1 MVPSSKPR
9 PCHRIGRPYAR
20 LVSRSRQG
28 FLFGIAAYLLWGGFP
43 LYWPLLEPAGSVEL
57 LAHRIL
63 WSVVT
68 LGVLVL
74 VLRRSRQ
81 FRALFGDRRV
91 FLLLALAAAV
101 ITVNWGTYIYGVT
114 NDRVVETSLGYFI
127 NPLVTVLMGVVLLGE
142 RLQPAPVAGDRRR
155 RRWPASCSPST
166 TATRPG
172 SRWCSRSPSA
182 PTGWP
187 RSRPA
192 PRRSRASPSRPC
204 SSHRSPSA
212 TSRGSSRTAR
222 STFGTEGTGHAL
234 LLMSAGLVTAVPL
247 LCFGAAAIRVPMVTL
262 GLLQYLAPI
271 LQFLLGV
278 LWFHEAMS
286 TGRWI
291 GFALVWVALAIFTV
305 ESVRH
310 RRRQLRLAAEAV
322 AV

>member
-1 MVPSSKPR
+1 M
-9 PCHRIGRPYAR
+9 
-20 LVSRSRQG
+20 VSRSRQG

-91 FLLLALAAAV
+91 FLLLALAAVV

-142 RLQPAPVAGDRRR
+142 RL
-155 RRWPASCSPST
+155 
-166 TATRPG
+166 
-172 SRWCSRSPSA
+172 
-182 PTGWP
+182 
-187 RSRPA
+187 SRPQWVAIGVGGLACLVLTLDYGHPPWIALVLAFSFGTYGLAKKQAGAEAVESLTLETLLVA
-192 PRRSRASPSRPC
+192 PLALC
-204 SSHRSPSA
+204 YLAWLVAHDQ
-212 TSRGSSRTAR
+212 

-278 LWFHEAMS
+278 LWFQEDMS

-291 GFALVWVALAIFTV
+291 GFALVWVALAIFTF
-305 ESVRH
+305 ESIRH
-310 RRRQLRLAAEAV
+310 RRRQLRVAAEAV

>member
-1 MVPSSKPR
+1 MLAV
-9 PCHRIGRPYAR
+9 
-20 LVSRSRQG
+20 VSRSRQG

-142 RLQPAPVAGDRRR
+142 RL
-155 RRWPASCSPST
+155 
-166 TATRPG
+166 
-172 SRWCSRSPSA
+172 
-182 PTGWP
+182 
-187 RSRPA
+187 SRPQWLAIGVGGLACVVLTVDYGHPPWIALVLAFSFGTYGLAKKQAGAEAVESLTLETLLVA
-192 PRRSRASPSRPC
+192 PLALGYLAWLVA
-204 SSHRSPSA
+204 HD
-212 TSRGSSRTAR
+212 R

>member
-1 MVPSSKPR
+1 VVPSSKPR
-9 PCHRIGRPYAR
+9 PWHMIGRPYAR
-20 LVSRSRQG
+20 VVSRSRQG

-57 LAHRIL
+57 LGHRIL

-74 VLRRSRQ
+74 VLRRSSQ
-81 FRALFGDRRV
+81 FRALFGDSRV

-127 NPLVTVLMGVVLLGE
+127 NPLVTVLMGVLLLSE
-142 RLQPAPVAGDRRR
+142 RL
-155 RRWPASCSPST
+155 
-166 TATRPG
+166 
-172 SRWCSRSPSA
+172 
-182 PTGWP
+182 
-187 RSRPA
+187 SRPQWLAIGVGGLACVVLTVDYGHPPWIALVLAFSFGTYGLAKKQAGAEAVESLTLETLLVA
-192 PRRSRASPSRPC
+192 PLALGYLAWLVA
-204 SSHRSPSA
+204 HD
-212 TSRGSSRTAR
+212 R
-222 STFGTEGTGHAL
+222 STFGTEGNGHAL
-234 LLMSAGLVTAVPL
+234 LLMSAGLVTALPL

>member
-1 MVPSSKPR
+1 
-9 PCHRIGRPYAR
+9 
-20 LVSRSRQG
+20 VSRSRQG

-91 FLLLALAAAV
+91 FLLLALAAVV

-142 RLQPAPVAGDRRR
+142 RL
-155 RRWPASCSPST
+155 
-166 TATRPG
+166 
-172 SRWCSRSPSA
+172 
-182 PTGWP
+182 
-187 RSRPA
+187 SRPQWVAIGVGGLACLVLTVDYGHPPWIALVLAFSFGTYGLAKKQAGAEAVESLTLETLLVA
-192 PRRSRASPSRPC
+192 PLALC
-204 SSHRSPSA
+204 YLAWLVAHDQ
-212 TSRGSSRTAR
+212 

-234 LLMSAGLVTAVPL
+234 LLMSAGLVTALPL

-278 LWFHEAMS
+278 LWFHEDMS

-291 GFALVWVALAIFTV
+291 GFALVWVALAIFTF
-305 ESVRH
+305 ESIRH
-310 RRRQLRLAAEAV
+310 RRRQLRLAAETV